1 MLSTKQKK
9 LRDLNKDKAS
19 SLVGYQVR
27 KLTAQYDR
35 DRVAELWAN
44 LTMIQQMR
52 GDSHWLDE
60 ANKSGLKWKEF
71 IDKLTRRR
79 GSRIIVFEN
88 AEEIFGFSYMLIEP
102 LNANNP
108 VRKTQTKAVI
118 KELYLEPAY
127 RKQARDIE
135 LAEMMRDCIGGMGI
149 DFVEFDVKDLDI

>member
-9 LRDLNKDKAS
+9 LRDISKGADSNLE
-19 SLVGYQVR
+19 GFQVR
-27 KLTAQYDR
+27 KLHSQYDR

-44 LTMIQQMR
+44 LSMIQQMR
-52 GDSHWLDE
+52 GISHWMDE
-60 ANKSGLKWKEF
+60 ATESKLKWNEF

-79 GSRIIVFEN
+79 SSRVIVFEN
-88 AEEIFGFSYMLIEP
+88 KEEIFGFSYMLIEP

-108 VRKTQTKAVI
+108 KCKTQTKAVI

-127 RKQARDIE
+127 RKQSRDIE